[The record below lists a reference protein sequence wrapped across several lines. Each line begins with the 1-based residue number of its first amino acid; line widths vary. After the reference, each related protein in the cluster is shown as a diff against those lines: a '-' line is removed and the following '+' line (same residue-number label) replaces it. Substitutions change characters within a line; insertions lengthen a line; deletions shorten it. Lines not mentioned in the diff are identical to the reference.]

1 MKVDYPDYAIHN
13 IISKSYSC
21 ITWAIECGKSAE
33 VKPELMTLYSRVYS
47 TIEQLDK
54 IIKVNNFSTEY
65 INLLSRNLDKLNN
78 AFPTDYGT
86 DSADK
91 RVLLVK
97 EDKSIFKRQQES
109 QEAEII
115 EAYARFQQTFDF
127 FSKIQFLNKNLVI
140 IGANG
145 SGKTFLANNLKEH
158 IKSNGIIVSA
168 QRFLLL
174 PEIQNIKSLAIT
186 AHDLKNVQTADKDI
200 KKLDVAALQKEFE
213 ALIQN
218 MLAEDLAAK
227 KEYSRKAH
235 QNTNEGLP
243 IEVPVLSNLERMI
256 NLWNSVFIS
265 PKILQEDDINIK
277 AFVGSGTSYPVA
289 EMSEGEKVVLFLIA
303 HVLQSPDNGFIVIDE
318 PEMHLHP
325 IIHRKL
331 WDKLEEERPDSKFIY
346 LTHDLDF
353 ASSRINAKKLWLRS
367 FVFPDQF
374 NLEDIPPNEI
384 PEPLLLELL
393 GSRQNILFCEGSD
406 NSLDA
411 KIYRIL
417 FPECVIKP
425 VGGCFQVMAFT
436 KAFNKLEN
444 TTTKSV
450 GIIDADY
457 HSPERLTSLQVSRVF
472 GLQVAEVENLL
483 LAPEVLAAVCC
494 DLETVAKIKKL
505 VLRQLQA
512 ECDLQVAHF
521 VSTKVDNYF
530 KDSNVSR
537 ANDLASLRANYAT
550 FEKQIDIDHWFTSR
564 IKEIEGIVTRN
575 DYDQALRIFNNKG
588 LNAKVSTLLGIKN
601 FSTLALAKLETDKE
615 LRKKLRRYFPN
626 F

>member
-13 IISKSYSC
+13 IIAKSYSS
-21 ITWAIECGKSAE
+21 ITWAIECGKSSE
-33 VKPELMTLYSRVYS
+33 VKSELMALYTQVYR
-47 TIEQLDK
+47 TVEQLEN
-54 IIKVNNFSTEY
+54 IIKVNNFSTGY
-65 INLLSRNLDKLNN
+65 INLLSRNLEKLNH

-86 DSADK
+86 NSTDK
-91 RVLLVK
+91 RVLL
-97 EDKSIFKRQQES
+97 EEAEKSIFKRQQEGR
-109 QEAEII
+109 EAEIV

-158 IKSNGIIVSA
+158 IKSNGVIVSA
-168 QRFLLL
+168 QRLLLL

-200 KKLDVAALQKEFE
+200 KGLDVAALQKEFE

-218 MLAEDLAAK
+218 MLAEDLATK

-235 QNTNEGLP
+235 QNTSEGLP

-277 AFVGSGTSYPVA
+277 AFVGSASSYPVA

-303 HVLQSPDNGFIVIDE
+303 HVLQSPDNGFIVVDE

-325 IIHRKL
+325 IIHRNL

-374 NLEDIPPNEI
+374 NLEDIPSNEI

-393 GSRQNILFCEGSD
+393 GSRQNILFCEGLGK
-406 NSLDA
+406 SLDV

-417 FPECVIKP
+417 YPDYVIKP
-425 VGGCFQVMAFT
+425 VGGCFEVMSFT
-436 KAFNKLEN
+436 RAFNKLEN
-444 TTTKSV
+444 TTTKAI

-457 HSPERLTSLQVSRVF
+457 HSTERLVALQVSRVF

-483 LAPEVLAAVCC
+483 LAPEVLEAVCN
-494 DLETVAKIKKL
+494 DLEAVDKIKKL
-505 VLRQLQA
+505 VLRQLQV

-537 ANDLASLRANYAT
+537 ASDLASLKANYET
-550 FEKQIDIDHWFTSR
+550 FEKQVEIDHWFRSR
-564 IKEIEGIVTRN
+564 LKEIEAIVMRN
-575 DYDQALRIFNNKG
+575 DYDHALRIFNNKE
-588 LNAKVSTLLGIKN
+588 LNAKVSAHLGVKS
-601 FSTLALAKLETDKE
+601 FSALALAKLETDKE

>member
-1 MKVDYPDYAIHN
+1 MKLNYPDHAIHN
-13 IISKSYSC
+13 IIAKSYSC

-47 TIEQLDK
+47 TVEQLEN
-54 IIKVNNFSTEY
+54 IIKVNNFSTGY
-65 INLLSRNLDKLNN
+65 IDQLSRSLEKLNH
-78 AFPTDYGT
+78 AFPTGYGAEST
-86 DSADK
+86 DK
-91 RVLLVK
+91 CVLLK
-97 EDKSIFKRQQES
+97 EEEKSMFKRQQEGY
-109 QEAEII
+109 EAEII
-115 EAYARFQQTFDF
+115 EAYARFRQTFDF

-158 IKSNGIIVSA
+158 IKSNGVIVSA

-174 PEIQNIKSLAIT
+174 PKIQNIKSLAIT
-186 AHDLKNVQTADKDI
+186 THELKNVQTADKDI
-200 KKLDVAALQKEFE
+200 KKLDVASLQKEFE

-235 QNTNEGLP
+235 HNASEGLP

-277 AFVGSGTSYPVA
+277 AFVGSATSYPVA

-303 HVLQSPDNGFIVIDE
+303 HVLQSPNKGFIVVDE

-331 WDKLEEERPDSKFIY
+331 WDKLEEERSDSKFIY

-353 ASSRINAKKLWLRS
+353 ASSRMNAKKLWLRS
-367 FVFPDQF
+367 FVFPNQF
-374 NLEDIPPNEI
+374 NLEDIPSNEI

-393 GSRQNILFCEGSD
+393 GSRQNILFCEGID

-417 FPECVIKP
+417 YPDYVIKP
-425 VGGCFQVMAFT
+425 VGGCFSVMAFT

-444 TTTKSV
+444 TTTKSI

-457 HSPERLTSLQVSRVF
+457 HSAERLAALQVSRVF
-472 GLQVAEVENLL
+472 GLKVAEVENLL
-483 LAPEVLAAVCC
+483 LTPEVLAVVCSG
-494 DLETVAKIKKL
+494 LEDVEKIKEL
-505 VLRQLQA
+505 VFRHLQA

-537 ANDLASLRANYAT
+537 ASDLASLKANYAT
-550 FEKQIDIDHWFTSR
+550 FERQVEIDLWFRSR
-564 IKEIEGIVTRN
+564 MKEIEAIVTRK
-575 DYDQALRIFNNKG
+575 DYEEALRIFNNKG
-588 LNAKVSTLLGIKN
+588 LDAKVSTLLGVES
-601 FSTLALAKLETDKE
+601 FSALALAKLETDNE
-615 LRKKLRRYFPN
+615 VRKKLRRYFPN